1 MNSSLN
7 IINSTPW
14 FSWSRKKQKKLRDVR
29 TEKTNK
35 YQVELIRRPNHIHS
49 KTKLGHRKWKLDV
62 KWVGE
67 WTINLNKINNWYS
80 FNRTLSYNYSCFT
93 QPLTPTSKLSCQNN
107 YSCFTK
113 KPQRKI
119 VTITHQISKAETE
132 EVQEGPISAKILNY
146 WSNKIPDTQKWE
158 GTENNSW
165 KLKKFWVIRLR
176 WRSNPPLPQNLSL
189 LYTQE
194 HRQM

>member
-67 WTINLNKINNWYS
+67 WTINQTEQTYKTIGAHWIE
-80 FNRTLSYNYSCFT
+80 LSNYSCFT
-93 QPLTPTSKLSCQNN
+93 HPPLTTTSKLSCQNN

-113 KPQRKI
+113 KALTKNNHNSH
-119 VTITHQISKAETE
+119 THQISKT
-132 EVQEGPISAKILNY
+132 P
-146 WSNKIPDTQKWE
+146 
-158 GTENNSW
+158 
-165 KLKKFWVIRLR
+165 
-176 WRSNPPLPQNLSL
+176 NPKSK
-189 LYTQE
+189 
-194 HRQM
+194 